1 MSVLYFEM
9 NDFQDKIVKWIDLKQ
24 PFKTSSVYAQPE
36 TLADQN
42 QWAKRWNSDLK

>member
-24 PFKTSSVYAQPE
+24 PIKTSSVYAQPE
-36 TLADQN
+36 TLANQN
-42 QWAKRWNSDLK
+42 Q